1 MSTIT
6 VIEKIRQCFGEILP
20 VNDGRTNSS
29 PFEFVVAFIFSL
41 IGDTKI
47 LSIEGLRREM
57 INNLS
62 RPMSRSSF
70 WERLSRKRHQFFLQ
84 KILAELIKQLTM
96 PLFIGEAILKKLCV
110 TDICLVDSTSIT
122 LPAWASKFFPGT
134 GSAAAVKWHTC
145 INVFSGMLLW
155 NQITSGRTNDSKC
168 FPDISNLIGKLVIF
182 DLGYWN
188 YGLLQHIENIGGFY
202 LSRLRSDAEIII
214 KEIIQ
219 GGLSK
224 KLLGASLLKVFGYKN
239 KGEIIEVYCDHIGK
253 ELITRLR
260 VIGFW
265 NPIELRYHWYVTNLK
280 VVASAIYTLYR
291 LRWQIELMFKGCK
304 QSLRLADITSG
315 DKNIIMSFLFGSL
328 IAQLTSQ
335 TILRSCLSKLSEDKK
350 FAISYQRISNVFV
363 HISHYVI
370 AFLFDACKN
379 NLDLLL
385 KNIKLFTN
393 ELFDPNYRNR
403 KSSIAQ
409 LQDALNV

>member
-1 MSTIT
+1 MSTIN
-6 VIEKIRQCFGEILP
+6 ILENIRQCFGKILP
-20 VNDGRTNSS
+20 VKDGRTDSS

-41 IGDTKI
+41 IGDTRI

-57 INNLS
+57 IKNLS
-62 RPMSRSSF
+62 RPVSRSSF
-70 WERLSRKRHQFFLQ
+70 WERLSRKRHLFFLEQ
-84 KILAELIKQLTM
+84 ILSELMKQLTTS
-96 PLFIGEAILKKLCV
+96 LFIGEAILKQLCV
-110 TDICLVDSTSIT
+110 TEICLVDSTSIT

-134 GSAAAVKWHTC
+134 GSAASVKWHTC

-155 NQITSGRTNDSKC
+155 NQITSGRTHDSKC
-168 FPDISNLIGKLVIF
+168 FPDIANLIGKLVIF
-182 DLGYWN
+182 DLGYWD
-188 YGLLQHIENIGGFY
+188 YGLLQQLENIGSFY

-214 KEIIQ
+214 REIIQ

-224 KLLGASLLKVFGYKN
+224 KFLGASLLKVCGHKN
-239 KGEIIEVYCDHIGK
+239 RGGIIEVYCDHVGK
-253 ELITRLR
+253 ESIIRLR

-304 QSLRLADITSG
+304 QSLRLDDITSG
-315 DKNIIMSFLFGSL
+315 DKNIIMSLLFGSL

-370 AFLFDACKN
+370 AFLFDDCKN

-385 KNIKLFTN
+385 KNIELFAN

-403 KSSIAQ
+403 KSSVARI
-409 LQDALNV
+409 QDALNA